1 MTLAIMNLLKLLKNV
16 GFRNEKSPKE
26 GALRLVI

>member
-16 GFRNEKSPKE
+16 GFRNEKAPKK
-26 GALRLVI
+26 GLYV